1 MSQGLVFFLQG
12 TGLHSYLGTFCEE
25 HEGIRQR
32 EHKSNQRGDKRK
44 NETSPGGLLEAK
56 WHTELLLHDGS
67 GMNFNM
73 CSLQSMARFS
83 FRSGL
88 Q

>member
-12 TGLHSYLGTFCEE
+12 TGLHSYLGTFCEDL
-25 HEGIRQR
+25 EGIRQR

-56 WHTELLLHDGS
+56 CHAELLLHGGS
-67 GMNFNM
+67 GMNFDL
-73 CSLQSMARFS
+73 CSSQSTARFP